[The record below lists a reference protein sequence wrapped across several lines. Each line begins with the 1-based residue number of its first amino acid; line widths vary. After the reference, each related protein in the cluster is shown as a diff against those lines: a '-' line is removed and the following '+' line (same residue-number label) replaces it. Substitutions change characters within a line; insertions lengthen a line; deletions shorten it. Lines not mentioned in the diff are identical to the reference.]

1 MCSGICRH
9 IWYTF
14 WAKGFSIPYRKFAR
28 AGFEPTI
35 LGLSAHAL
43 ITNAN
48 FQCVTKIYGWKKHMI
63 YLKVQIFLFFSEVLS
78 SFFIKLLKRRKIFVL
93 LNKLCVFLTTYI
105 HIYLYIYI
113 SLHLYIYIFI
123 YLLIYLSI
131 YLSIHLSIYLSTY
144 ISIYMYIYI
153 RIYIYIY
160 THTQTHTHI

>member
-48 FQCVTKIYGWKKHMI
+48 FQCVTKTYGWKKHMI
-63 YLKVQIFLFFSEVLS
+63 YSKVQIFLFFSEVLS

-123 YLLIYLSI
+123 YLSIYPSIYLSI
-131 YLSIHLSIYLSTY
+131 YLYIYLY
-144 ISIYMYIYI
+144 VYIYTY
-153 RIYIYIY
+153 IYIYIY
-160 THTQTHTHI
+160 THTHKHTHTHI